1 MFENEKFIDHNI
13 AELCM
18 QYDKIHGVN
27 INIARITPDF
37 CDGLKPVL
45 RRALYIMYLMNKD
58 KGRQFRKMAAI
69 SGDTAARLHHHS
81 TTAISDAVVGSAQPW
96 KNSIPLVDIQGSLG
110 SVSGEKPGADRY
122 IYGKLSNYAYDCF
135 FADFEDSV
143 VDMIMGADEDTLEPV
158 SLPSKYPNILLNGTL
173 GIGYGLA
180 CNIPSMC
187 FKEVVDATIEL
198 IHNPEAN
205 IILIPDS
212 PSGCDIIQGDF
223 YKLTNNSIGFY
234 KMRCKFD
241 IDATNNIVSIIALP
255 YGVEGDSVVARIAEV
270 KTNGN
275 EFPELVD
282 MEDLSTENINIRL
295 QLRNDANPYKFIK
308 KLIKNVGGLEKAYP
322 MNLNISNEYRI
333 HELTLKELL
342 LEWIKYR
349 REQQRVVINYRR
361 TVLQGEQ
368 RTNDVKIFLMRPENL
383 DRTIK
388 IFKDSNNKQE
398 IEHRLIEEYRNSE
411 IHMDSIQAKTL
422 AEMRMYHLSKDEYKK
437 CLDRQEELIKEL
449 DIVDD
454 ILKNPK
460 GIDSVIISQL
470 REGMKKYGVPRRSNI
485 VPQELSF
492 DNEIDGHCILNLSS
506 DGKIIRQA
514 CSDVEDIEPVPTD
527 SSGFAVQVGNDDSF
541 IIVDEDGLF
550 SFIRVKELP
559 IDEET
564 SIHRYLKQ
572 PLGKIVAMIPFSFE
586 SKLSC
591 VLISEQGMIKK
602 VMINQMTPSKRPC
615 IGLENGDKLLGSII
629 VKPKSVRDIL
639 VYTKEGMG
647 QRIDPNDLRITSTL
661 SKGWL
666 GFKLPK
672 DDKIVGCYSINP
684 KENQYLFYMTAK
696 GKGRLNIIDYLP
708 ARNSKQE
715 KMVRLININNRDELI
730 SIIGCNRTDKVQV
743 FYQDGKSETIE
754 LEHLR
759 EETMSSEPK
768 KLTER
773 DAVSNSIVKVKLL

>member
-255 YGVEGDSVVARIAEV
+255 YGVEGD
-270 KTNGN
+270 
-275 EFPELVD
+275 
-282 MEDLSTENINIRL
+282 
-295 QLRNDANPYKFIK
+295 
-308 KLIKNVGGLEKAYP
+308 
-322 MNLNISNEYRI
+322 
-333 HELTLKELL
+333 
-342 LEWIKYR
+342 
-349 REQQRVVINYRR
+349 
-361 TVLQGEQ
+361 
-368 RTNDVKIFLMRPENL
+368 
-383 DRTIK
+383 
-388 IFKDSNNKQE
+388 
-398 IEHRLIEEYRNSE
+398 
-411 IHMDSIQAKTL
+411 
-422 AEMRMYHLSKDEYKK
+422 
-437 CLDRQEELIKEL
+437 
-449 DIVDD
+449 
-454 ILKNPK
+454 
-460 GIDSVIISQL
+460 
-470 REGMKKYGVPRRSNI
+470 
-485 VPQELSF
+485 F
-492 DNEIDGHCILNLSS
+492 D
-506 DGKIIRQA
+506 
-514 CSDVEDIEPVPTD
+514 
-527 SSGFAVQVGNDDSF
+527 
-541 IIVDEDGLF
+541 
-550 SFIRVKELP
+550 
-559 IDEET
+559 
-564 SIHRYLKQ
+564 
-572 PLGKIVAMIPFSFE
+572 
-586 SKLSC
+586 
-591 VLISEQGMIKK
+591 
-602 VMINQMTPSKRPC
+602 
-615 IGLENGDKLLGSII
+615 
-629 VKPKSVRDIL
+629 
-639 VYTKEGMG
+639 
-647 QRIDPNDLRITSTL
+647 
-661 SKGWL
+661 
-666 GFKLPK
+666 
-672 DDKIVGCYSINP
+672 
-684 KENQYLFYMTAK
+684 
-696 GKGRLNIIDYLP
+696 
-708 ARNSKQE
+708 
-715 KMVRLININNRDELI
+715 
-730 SIIGCNRTDKVQV
+730 
-743 FYQDGKSETIE
+743 
-754 LEHLR
+754 
-759 EETMSSEPK
+759 
-768 KLTER
+768 
-773 DAVSNSIVKVKLL
+773 